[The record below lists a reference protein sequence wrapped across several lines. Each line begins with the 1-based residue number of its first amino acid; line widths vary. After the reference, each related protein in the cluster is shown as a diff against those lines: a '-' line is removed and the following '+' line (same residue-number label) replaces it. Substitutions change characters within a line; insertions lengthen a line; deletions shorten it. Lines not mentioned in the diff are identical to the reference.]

1 MFDLACQ
8 LPHESFHAVL
18 WPQVDGQVAHALGR
32 GVAAVA
38 GGRHSCECSGLWVRH
53 NSHRVAPAT
62 AGAAAECCA
71 VLNWQVA
78 GQPWSVGGGEGD
90 VAASAKIAASAPA
103 LQVCGNCHDVEDRGV
118 VAGHRHNEELQ
129 SSSTAQETAAKQKS
143 EACRSARHNHE
154 FFW

>member
-1 MFDLACQ
+1 MPSAVVLLLWRAAAILAN
-8 LPHESFHAVL
+8 
-18 WPQVDGQVAHALGR
+18 
-32 GVAAVA
+32 AVA
-38 GGRHSCECSGLWVRH
+38 SGSATTVTEWPLQRREQPQSAVQFSIGRLQANHGLW
-53 NSHRVAPAT
+53 
-62 AGAAAECCA
+62 
-71 VLNWQVA
+71 
-78 GQPWSVGGGEGD
+78 GGGEGD

-154 FFW
+154 FFLVM